1 MREQAADKSTGQD
14 LMQNR
19 RRD

>member
-1 MREQAADKSTGQD
+1 MPPFID

-19 RRD
+19 RR